1 MKKTNLTKQELERQD
16 FNEKITITREEL
28 KKLNSS
34 TASYN
39 KLIVGIALAT
49 LLVSI
54 ASVVIRPVAL

>member
-1 MKKTNLTKQELERQD
+1 MATFYGQPESPDNKSIRAQL
-16 FNEKITITREEL
+16 EEL

-39 KLIVGIALAT
+39 KLIVGIAIAT

-54 ASVVIRPVAL
+54 AGVVIALWK